1 MMKFI
6 KAALVFLPLLL
17 GLLASVAAQWLWSPV
32 PLLQFRV
39 DIGMAAF
46 VMGLGSTLFL
56 LAAWSGNWIERV
68 QTSRKLE
75 AAHRA
80 EAESRRQFIR
90 RLDHEIKNPLTGL
103 QAALVNLQ
111 EAETE
116 EEHLRSAENARRTL
130 ERLSTLMRDLRKLSE
145 LEERSLELS
154 QVNIPELLEEMVDAA
169 CSLPAY
175 EDRAVKVVAST
186 IPWPLPPLTADR
198 DLLGLGLYNLIQN
211 ALKFSGREDAV
222 EVRAREDGKSLVIE
236 VADAGPGI
244 QSEDLEHVF
253 EELYR
258 GANARGVEGSGL
270 GLALVKRIVALHGG
284 ELDVR
289 SRQGGARGTIFLV
302 RLPLGGKL

>member
-1 MMKFI
+1 MKYV
-6 KAALVFLPLLL
+6 KSALLFLPLLL
-17 GLLASVAAQWLWSPV
+17 GILASLLAQWLFSPV
-32 PLLQFRV
+32 PLLQFRI
-39 DIGMAAF
+39 DLGMTAF
-46 VMGLGSTLFL
+46 VAGLILTLFL
-56 LAAWSGNWIERV
+56 LAARGGSWREQGKAQQKIE
-68 QTSRKLE
+68 
-75 AAHRA
+75 AIHRA

-116 EEHLRSAENARRTL
+116 DEHQRSAENARRTL

-169 CSLPAY
+169 CSLPSY
-175 EDRAVKVVAST
+175 EERKVQVVASNV
-186 IPWPLPPLTADR
+186 PWPLPALTADR

-211 ALKFSGREDAV
+211 ALKFSGQEDAV

-244 QSEDLEHVF
+244 PPDDLGHIF

-270 GLALVKRIVALHGG
+270 GLALVRRIVSLHGG
-284 ELDVR
+284 ELGVR
-289 SRQGGARGTIFLV
+289 SRQGGARGTVFSV
-302 RLPLGGKL
+302 RLPLGSKL